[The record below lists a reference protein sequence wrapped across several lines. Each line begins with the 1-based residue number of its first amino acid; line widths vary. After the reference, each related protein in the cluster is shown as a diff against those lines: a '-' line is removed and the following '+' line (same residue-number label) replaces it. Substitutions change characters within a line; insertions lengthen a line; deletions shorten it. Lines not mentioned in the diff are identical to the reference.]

1 LDRNAE
7 HIIKMLNLSG
17 YEAYAVGGAV
27 RDMILNRTSDDWDIT
42 TSATPDQTK
51 KVFSE
56 YPLIET
62 GIKHGTVGVVIDNKV
77 YEVTTYRT
85 ENDYTDSRHP
95 DSVTFVRDL
104 EADLARRD
112 FTINAIAYCKGKG
125 FVDPFGGISDIE
137 RGIIRTVGNPFDRF
151 SEDALRI
158 LRAIRFS
165 SVLGFEIEGN
175 TSNALFA
182 LSNTLNKVSPE
193 RIFTELKK
201 LLMGRNAQTVIDK
214 YHDVLKSVISINGT
228 PENVSKLPL
237 DFSMRLTCLCGETVI
252 DALEFLRADNKT
264 KHECLM
270 LVNST
275 TIPDDRVALK
285 RYISNLGRK
294 DATLVTTYRRALY
307 DEDVNDASKQLL
319 TSDECMFV
327 SDLAVD
333 GNDVEKMGFNGKSIG
348 LVLDKLLDC
357 VIEEK
362 AENNKE
368 SLLAIAKNIDNL
380 Q

>member
-1 LDRNAE
+1 MDKNAE
-7 HIIKMLNLSG
+7 HIINMLNLSG

-56 YPLIET
+56 YSLIET
-62 GIKHGTVGVVIDNKV
+62 GIKHGTVGVVIDKKV

-112 FTINAIAYCKGKG
+112 FTVNAIAYSKEKG

-165 SVLGFEIEGN
+165 SVLGFEIEEN
-175 TSNALFA
+175 TSSALFK

-201 LLMGRNAQTVIDK
+201 LLMGKNAQTVIDK
-214 YHDVLKSVISINGT
+214 YSNVLKCIVPINGIT
-228 PENVSKLPL
+228 QNISKLPL
-237 DFSMRLTCLCGETVI
+237 DFSMRLTCLCSETVI
-252 DALEFLRADNKT
+252 EALEFLRADNKT
-264 KHECLM
+264 KHECLVM
-270 LVNST
+270 VNST
-275 TIPDDRVALK
+275 PMPDDRVALK

-307 DEDVNDASKQLL
+307 GEDKNNVSGKLL
-319 TSDECMFV
+319 TSDECMFI

-333 GNDVEKMGFNGKSIG
+333 GNDVSKLGFKGKSIG
-348 LVLDKLLDC
+348 EVLDKLLDC
-357 VIEEK
+357 VIEGK

-368 SLLAIAKNIDNL
+368 SLLAIAKNIDN
-380 Q
+380 QQ